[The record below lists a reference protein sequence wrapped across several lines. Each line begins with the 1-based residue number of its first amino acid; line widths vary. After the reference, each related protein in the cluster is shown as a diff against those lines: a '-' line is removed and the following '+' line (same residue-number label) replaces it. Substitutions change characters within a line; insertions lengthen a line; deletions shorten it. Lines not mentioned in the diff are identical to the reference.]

1 MINPCVSKFSF
12 QMKKKDFLKLL
23 RKVRLG
29 QDRLDVDPTFNSL
42 GIQLPPLRILRIF
55 CSRVIG
61 VLYTGMDIGT
71 QEMLSIGIHWAA
83 WKVPER
89 KGKIMIQ
96 NRMNINVHRIYKG
109 AMLLTGLLLAS
120 WITTP
125 IDYNT

>member
-89 KGKIMIQ
+89 KGKTMIQ
-96 NRMNINVHRIYKG
+96 NRMNINVHTIY
-109 AMLLTGLLLAS
+109 
-120 WITTP
+120 
-125 IDYNT
+125 